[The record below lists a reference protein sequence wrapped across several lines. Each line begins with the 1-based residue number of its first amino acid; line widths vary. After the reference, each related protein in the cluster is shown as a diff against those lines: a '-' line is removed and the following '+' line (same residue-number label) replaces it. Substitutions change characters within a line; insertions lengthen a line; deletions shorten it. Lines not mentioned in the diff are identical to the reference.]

1 MKTTADGKI
10 DMTSEAHTKKPEHKF
25 HHALKNR
32 HGHSFAIDDHG
43 LAVQLDFGTGP
54 IEITGEQAQAA
65 RSWLNAAEL
74 RTQAEH
80 DGIQALPTPVEVN
93 SGIKIEMNDHT
104 IDPATGQIRQDGT
117 HKFAT
122 TPAELDELTIKSHT
136 NLVARNEAQNAAL
149 AALAK

>member
-10 DMTSEAHTKKPEHKF
+10 DMTSVAHIRKDGARFHPAHK
-25 HHALKNR
+25 NE
-32 HGHSFAIDDHG
+32 HGHTFAIDDHG
-43 LAVQLDFGTGP
+43 LAVEVDFGAGP
-54 IEITGEQAQAA
+54 IELTGEQAQKL
-65 RSWLNAAEL
+65 RSWLNSAEL

-80 DGIQALPTPVEVN
+80 DAIQALPKPVEVN
-93 SGIKIEMNDHT
+93 SGIKVEMNDHT